1 MDAKIAMKLH
11 SRIAHPT
18 KEKLINY
25 GNDPELIKQIYKLYK
40 NCQISFEFKKS
51 IFKQFLVFK

>member
-40 NCQISFEFKKS
+40 NC
-51 IFKQFLVFK
+51 